1 MSQSNDDDFLSRYVG
16 DESSAPQG
24 GEQEPDAE
32 SVQPNPLGLSADPE
46 GTNILDRATHA
57 RVLREA
63 EELAAQELAAQ
74 TPGGADAPWPGRSA
88 DEPTTIGGFPPISTP
103 RHGQPEPEHGRHTQP
118 PQAPQHQPAPP
129 QPAPPQHPGLDR
141 AVPREQA
148 PAAPQW
154 PAPQWQQGPPPPPQ
168 PGGQPGFAQP
178 PFGPA
183 GVGARR
189 DDELLDDS
197 AKSVGR
203 TRAEIHESN
212 VVAPY
217 KPVPQTGWRKGLY
230 KATRINLGLS
240 ASEAHWNDL
249 KRRLKV
255 NLRGRYVIAVMQE
268 KGGVTKTTTSAI
280 IGAVLA
286 QYRDEKVVAI
296 DANPASGNL
305 AERID
310 EPSTESWR
318 GLNNDQHLVNYS
330 DFRNYLGKDSHSGLE
345 VLGSDSGPVPMSG
358 TDLYEAWGRLQKLYP
373 IAIVD
378 CGTQHLDDV
387 TRAILDYLPVD
398 ALVVPSTTSLDS
410 AKAASRTLNWLM
422 EHGYPHLVREAVV
435 IVSNTKKVDAGAQVK
450 QLHKDFERVV
460 RSVHTVGFDPH
471 LSDAVAIDISRL
483 QPQTWQAY
491 VEAAASLADGFTRA
505 AERTPQQPQH
515 PQQPVQPPRAPQPP
529 TPGGPWQ
536 GPGPHAGPGQ
546 WNGGAQGPWQGGGQG
561 HGGGQWPADGRWQG
575 GQPR

>member
-16 DESSAPQG
+16 DESSTPHG
-24 GEQEPDAE
+24 GGQDPGDESIRPD
-32 SVQPNPLGLSADPE
+32 PLGLSPDPE
-46 GTNILDRATHA
+46 GTNIIDRDTHA
-57 RVLREA
+57 RMMREA
-63 EELAAQELAAQ
+63 GELAAQQ
-74 TPGGADAPWPGRSA
+74 PGPPSPVGSV
-88 DEPTTIGGFPPISTP
+88 DEPTTIGGFPPISAP
-103 RHGQPEPEHGRHTQP
+103 RHGQPGLGQGRHTQP
-118 PQAPQHQPAPP
+118 PQPAP
-129 QPAPPQHPGLDR
+129 APHPGLDH
-141 AVPREQA
+141 PFHPEQA
-148 PAAPQW
+148 PPVPQW
-154 PAPQWQQGPPPPPQ
+154 PAPQFQQGPPPQPPQ
-168 PGGQPGFAQP
+168 PSGQPGFAQP
-178 PFGPA
+178 LGPR
-183 GVGARR
+183 GGAQG
-189 DDELLDDS
+189 DADLLDDS
-197 AKSVGR
+197 SASVGQM
-203 TRAEIHESN
+203 RAEIHESH

-230 KATRINLGLS
+230 KTTRINLGLS

-280 IGAVLA
+280 LGAVLA

-305 AERID
+305 ASRID
-310 EPSTESWR
+310 EPSTESWV
-318 GLNNDQHLVNYS
+318 GLNADRNLVNYS

-345 VLGSDSGPVPMSG
+345 VLGSDRGKQLMTGVA
-358 TDLYEAWGRLQKLYP
+358 LHQAWARLQKLYP

-387 TRAILDYLPVD
+387 TRAILDYLPID

-410 AKAASRTLNWLM
+410 AIAARDTLNWLM
-422 EHGYPHLVREAVV
+422 VAGYPHLVREAVV
-435 IVSNTKKVDAGAQVK
+435 IVSNTKKVDASSQVK

-460 RSVHTVGFDPH
+460 RSVHSVGFDPH

-483 QPQTWQAY
+483 QPQTWQTY

-505 AERTPQQPQH
+505 AERAPQQPQQAPQ
-515 PQQPVQPPRAPQPP
+515 PQQALQPQQVLQPPRGPQPP
-529 TPGGPWQ
+529 TQGGPWQ

-546 WNGGAQGPWQGGGQG
+546 WHGGGQGPQQGGGQG
-561 HGGGQWPADGRWQG
+561 HGGGQWTADGRWQG
-575 GQPR
+575 GQTR